1 MEIGFDVI
9 SDLRLSPNDNF
20 KWNNK
25 ATSLYCIVAGNV
37 SSDTRTIIQTLGHLS
52 KFYLG
57 VFYIP
62 GSLEYQDIVDVEY
75 RTEELVAICDL
86 LDNVAIL
93 FHNVVII
100 DGIAIVAING
110 WGELP
115 EDYQVENIQKL
126 HEREDDY
133 LYLIKS
139 VEKLQRHLD
148 VKKIVVVSSIVPKKE
163 LYFGQEPNTNLS
175 PMVPKFFNCLQE
187 DTEHK
192 VSHWVFGTYEN
203 IVDVT
208 LDNIN
213 YVNNSYYD
221 RKNYWA
227 KRILVK
233 I

>member
-1 MEIGFDVI
+1 
-9 SDLRLSPNDNF
+9 
-20 KWNNK
+20 
-25 ATSLYCIVAGNV
+25 
-37 SSDTRTIIQTLGHLS
+37 
-52 KFYLG
+52 

-62 GSLEYQDIVDVEY
+62 GTLEYQDIDDVEY

-86 LDNVAIL
+86 LDNVSILYHNVAIL
-93 FHNVVII
+93 DGVAVI
-100 DGIAIVAING
+100 AING

-115 EDYQVENIQKL
+115 EDYQVQNIQKL

-133 LYLIKS
+133 LYLVKS
-139 VEKLQRHLD
+139 IEKLQRHLD

-163 LYFGQEPNTNLS
+163 LYFGQDPSTNLT
-175 PMVPKFFNCLQE
+175 PLIPKFHNCLQE

-192 VSHWVFGTYEN
+192 VSHWIFGTYEN

-213 YVNNSYYD
+213 YVNNSYYA

-227 KRILVK
+227 KRVLVK

>member
-57 VFYIP
+57 VFYVP
-62 GSLEYQDIVDVEY
+62 GTLEYQDIVDIEY
-75 RTEELVAICDL
+75 RTEELGAICSL

-93 FHNVVII
+93 YRNVAIL

-133 LYLIKS
+133 TYLIKS

-163 LYFGQEPNTNLS
+163 LYFGQAPNTDLT
-175 PMVPKFFNCLQE
+175 PMVPKFHSCLRE

-192 VSHWVFGTYEN
+192 VAHWIFGTYEN
-203 IVDVT
+203 TVDVT

-213 YVNNSYYD
+213 YVNNSYYA

-227 KRILVK
+227 KRVLVT